1 METPQSSGEERYQ
14 LSLSGIKPIVEPIV
28 FPSVSERIPSI
39 LKKIPME
46 IQEDISFWDSIGMI
60 WKVVKKMPTIIWLLY
75 QLVTLADGV
84 KNMTIDKKTTIATV
98 VAIVATICGLFGKT
112 MAPELQATI
121 TDAIY
126 IVWGAVIALIGWF
139 TGKPEKE

>member
-1 METPQSSGEERYQ
+1 METPQSSGTEEYQ
-14 LSLSGIKPIVEPIV
+14 LSLSGIKPVIEPIV
-28 FPSVSERIPSI
+28 FPQVSEKIPPMFE
-39 LKKIPME
+39 KIPME
-46 IQEDISFWDSIGMI
+46 IREDVSFWDSIGMI

-98 VAIVATICGLFGKT
+98 VAIVATICGLFGKS
-112 MAPELQATI
+112 MAPELQSTI